1 MTNLN
6 FLGLKVKMIP
16 CHYVG
21 MNSFFNFKS
30 ISEQN
35 PKMKSKN
42 PAKCFNLACRMAMT
56 CFFIYAVHSTDYRR
70 STQDETQV
78 GPIARQ
84 HTIQESRLNH

>member
-1 MTNLN
+1 
-6 FLGLKVKMIP
+6 LKVKKIP

-42 PAKCFNLACRMAMT
+42 TAKCFNLACHIAMT
-56 CFFIYAVHSTDYRR
+56 CFFILCCA
-70 STQDETQV
+70 
-78 GPIARQ
+78 
-84 HTIQESRLNH
+84 